1 MDFDTTNEV
10 TGMSYGMMTELE
22 KLLKLEERIK
32 QKSKG
37 RQLAKALHEQADLL
51 YSKGDYETALVLYH
65 RAATADPRDTSHNA
79 AAYTTSRA
87 IRLVTSAAGDAKTK
101 TTYLQ
106 KAVQKMIKSHSVL
119 PSTLCPPDVATEILS
134 KSQHP
139 LDDVSTIL
147 KCLDSQVSFS
157 GECVKDAAKAR
168 IRKSSASKLML
179 KRKLSQ
185 NVDSAFRFRFVDIKR
200 SFAAGDWDKT
210 IEIGRNLLLQKK
222 IIKDCN
228 CVVNIYRYVALAFV
242 GKKRHDHAIVQVSKM
257 IQTAKQSNDIK
268 LVSRSLAVL
277 GKVHLTFGHVYAAAK
292 AWERLNSD
300 ITEPIVKAW
309 LVHEIGRC
317 YFEMSYFTKAL
328 ELARRCVSCSEQAQS
343 GKWLCYGKL
352 LAGQTLV
359 ELGQLTRALESL
371 KLVAEM
377 AGKEIND
384 DDLRETF
391 NRRNSNVIENSV
403 KSLSFSGESMKKNA
417 DLLRKVDDKLNQ
429 QSVNKN
435 NGSRF
440 VDKWR
445 RTLTESKRT
454 MIKSESCDFYSS
466 NVVTENNSKTRP
478 VFLALDDLE
487 KENGTEYQRQEITEG
502 KEELR
507 EQGQEGY
514 SLATLSD
521 KMSPGLTKL
530 ESLKLSYQMKVKDNK
545 KFKLEECF
553 QMDEDHSDKSISTNR
568 TYDVTK

>member
-1 MDFDTTNEV
+1 
-10 TGMSYGMMTELE
+10 MTL
-22 KLLKLEERIK
+22 
-32 QKSKG
+32 
-37 RQLAKALHEQADLL
+37 
-51 YSKGDYETALVLYH
+51 
-65 RAATADPRDTSHNA
+65 
-79 AAYTTSRA
+79 SR
-87 IRLVTSAAGDAKTK
+87 
-101 TTYLQ
+101 
-106 KAVQKMIKSHSVL
+106 
-119 PSTLCPPDVATEILS
+119 
-134 KSQHP
+134 
-139 LDDVSTIL
+139 
-147 KCLDSQVSFS
+147 CLDSQVNFS
-157 GECVKDAAKAR
+157 GDCVKNATKAR
-168 IRKSSASKLML
+168 IRKSSTSKLML

-185 NVDSAFRFRFVDIKR
+185 NVDLAIRFRFVDIKR

-222 IIKDCN
+222 ITKDYN

-242 GKKRHDHAIVQVSKM
+242 GRKRHDRAIVEVSKM
-257 IQTAKQSNDIK
+257 IQAAKQSNDVK
-268 LVSRSLAVL
+268 LMSRSLAVI

-317 YFEMSYFTKAL
+317 YFEMSHFTKAL
-328 ELARRCVSCSEQAQS
+328 ELAKRCIQCSEQSQS

-352 LAGQTLV
+352 LAGQALV

-384 DDLRETF
+384 ENVVSYVKNLIEKIYLVQRETF

-403 KSLSFSGESMKKNA
+403 KSSSFSGESMKKNA

-445 RTLTESKRT
+445 RALTESKRT

-466 NVVTENNSKTRP
+466 NVVTENDFKTRP
-478 VFLALDDLE
+478 VFLALDNLE
-487 KENGTEYQRQEITEG
+487 KENGTEYQRRKIAEG

-545 KFKLEECF
+545 KFILEECF

>member
-10 TGMSYGMMTELE
+10 RGMSYGMMTELE

-51 YSKGDYETALVLYH
+51 YSKGDYETALVLYN

-79 AAYTTSRA
+79 AAYTVSRA
-87 IRLVTSAAGDAKTK
+87 ISLATSAAGDVKTK
-101 TTYLQ
+101 TTHLQ
-106 KAVQKMIKSHSVL
+106 EAVQKMIKRHSVL
-119 PSTLCPPDVATEILS
+119 PSTLCPSDVTTEILS
-134 KSQHP
+134 KSQDP

-147 KCLDSQVSFS
+147 KCLDSQVNFS
-157 GECVKDAAKAR
+157 GNYVKNTTKAR
-168 IRKSSASKLML
+168 IRKSNASKLML

-185 NVDSAFRFRFVDIKR
+185 NVDLAFRFRFVDIKR

-222 IIKDCN
+222 ITKDFN

-242 GKKRHDHAIVQVSKM
+242 GRKRHDRAIVEVSKM

-268 LVSRSLAVL
+268 LMSRSLAVI

-317 YFEMSYFTKAL
+317 YFEMFHFTKAL
-328 ELARRCVSCSEQAQS
+328 ELAKRCVSWSEQAQS

-352 LAGQTLV
+352 LTGQALV

-384 DDLRETF
+384 DD
-391 NRRNSNVIENSV
+391 V
-403 KSLSFSGESMKKNA
+403 
-417 DLLRKVDDKLNQ
+417 
-429 QSVNKN
+429 SVNKN

-445 RTLTESKRT
+445 RALTESKRT

-466 NVVTENNSKTRP
+466 NVVTENDFTTRP

-487 KENGTEYQRQEITEG
+487 KENGTEYQRRKITEG

-507 EQGQEGY
+507 EQRQEGY

-521 KMSPGLTKL
+521 KMSPRLTKL

-545 KFKLEECF
+545 KFILEECF